1 MLARLLLIC
10 LMMIAT
16 SARANSLCTMEP
28 SLDRLFSQVRQYK
41 GFSTLTTGEFQQ
53 LSAGIR
59 QLNLGAIESWLL
71 VSDRQK
77 LAADAKSLI
86 NNALKLADTG
96 NADLLV
102 ILQSQIRHFE
112 VNVSALCGEFGNAEA
127 KGSNKSRLRLGEN
140 GEKKQSS
147 SKSTPSAPSPSATAN
162 TQLLRIATIVA
173 IALGIMGGLFLLL
186 PWLKPHVFPRQGCRV
201 RCLFFAGSEGA
212 EGHIIV
218 LARGGCTYESAD
230 RWAHER
236 LERIE
241 GTGPEEL
248 RIGGTTL
255 PCRITSIDAVG
266 AEMKF
271 KTKLSIKE
279 QQAILAGSVLRP
291 YLVTSV
297 KDAIHGN
304 SFIGKIL
311 TKLGLVYLVAQND
324 QPAEEDDLPNTP
336 SHPKLDKFLSKT
348 GATTTKKQPKAAKAT
363 PKHAA
368 KAEEPTAS
376 TDSEPKKPASPP
388 AQDSATETPPPPA
401 EEPATKEEQTVEK
414 EPDWSKPPVISFARH
429 RGPQT

>member
-41 GFSTLTTGEFQQ
+41 GFTTLTSAEFQQ
-53 LSAGIR
+53 LSAGIG
-59 QLNLGAIESWLL
+59 QLNLGAIENWLL
-71 VSDRQK
+71 VSERQK

-86 NNALKLADTG
+86 NTALDLADTG
-96 NADLLV
+96 NTDLLV

-112 VNVSALCGEFGNAEA
+112 VNVTALCGQFGNAEA
-127 KGSNKSRLRLGEN
+127 KGENKSRLRLGEK
-140 GEKKQSS
+140 GERKQSESRS
-147 SKSTPSAPSPSATAN
+147 SPSTPSASGAAN
-162 TQLLRIATIVA
+162 TQLMRMVTMIAIGM
-173 IALGIMGGLFLLL
+173 GIMGGLFLLL
-186 PWLKPHVFPRQGCRV
+186 PWLKPRVFPRQGCRV

-212 EGHIIV
+212 EGHIVV

-248 RIGGTTL
+248 RIGNTTL

-304 SFIGKIL
+304 TFLGQML
-311 TKLGLVYLVAQND
+311 TKLGLVYLVAQSD
-324 QPAEEDDLPNTP
+324 QPAEEEDLPNTP
-336 SHPKLDKFLSKT
+336 SHPKLDKFLTKA
-348 GATTTKKQPKAAKAT
+348 GATKAPAKPAAQKSAPT
-363 PKHAA
+363 PEEQAPPS
-368 KAEEPTAS
+368 EEPVAEPADT
-376 TDSEPKKPASPP
+376 SEQNIAE
-388 AQDSATETPPPPA
+388 AETPTAPEPSET
-401 EEPATKEEQTVEK
+401 EEPPVED

-429 RGPQT
+429 RGTPSEG

>member
-28 SLDRLFSQVRQYK
+28 SLDRLFAQVRQYK
-41 GFSTLTTGEFQQ
+41 GLTTLTSNEFQQ
-53 LSAGIR
+53 LSAGIG
-59 QLNLGAIESWLL
+59 QLNLGAIENWLL
-71 VSDRQK
+71 VSERQK

-86 NNALKLADTG
+86 NTALDLADTG
-96 NADLLV
+96 NVDLMV

-112 VNVSALCGEFGNAEA
+112 VNVSALCGQFGNAEA
-127 KGSNKSRLRLGEN
+127 KGENKSRLRM
-140 GEKKQSS
+140 GEKGERKQSES
-147 SKSTPSAPSPSATAN
+147 RSSTPAPSGTAN
-162 TQLLRIATIVA
+162 TQLLRMVTMIAIGM
-173 IALGIMGGLFLLL
+173 GIMGGLFLLL
-186 PWLKPHVFPRQGCRV
+186 PWLKPRVFPRQGCRV

-212 EGHIIV
+212 EGHIVV

-248 RIGGTTL
+248 RIGNTTL

-271 KTKLSIKE
+271 KTRLSIKE

-304 SFIGKIL
+304 TFLGQLL
-311 TKLGLVYLVAQND
+311 TKLGLVYLVAQSD
-324 QPAEEDDLPNTP
+324 QPAEEEDLPNTP
-336 SHPKLDKFLSKT
+336 SHPKLDKFLTKA
-348 GATTTKKQPKAAKAT
+348 GAT
-363 PKHAA
+363 
-368 KAEEPTAS
+368 
-376 TDSEPKKPASPP
+376 KKPAKPAAQKSTPDIEEQAPP
-388 AQDSATETPPPPA
+388 S
-401 EEPATKEEQTVEK
+401 EEPAAETVDTPAPNDPEAETAEAETPEPHETEVPPVEE

-429 RGPQT
+429 RGTPSEG